1 MKEQN
6 YGNHIRVYP
15 IHHLVFYPLSGI
27 LVTIAAIRAY
37 RHPEVRMEWI
47 FITLLLLLITWLS
60 FMLRQHYALT
70 NQNRVVIL
78 EMRLRFFMLTG
89 KDFRAL
95 EKDLSFLQI
104 AALRFASDEELPQL
118 IDRTIK
124 EKLSPDTIKKSVTQW
139 QADHMRV

>member
-6 YGNHIRVYP
+6 YNNHIRVYP
-15 IHHLVFYPLSGI
+15 IHHLVFYPLLGI
-27 LVTIAAIRAY
+27 LATIAAIRAY
-37 RHPEVRMEWI
+37 THPAVRIEWI

-60 FMLRQHYALT
+60 FMLRQHYAMT
-70 NQNRVVIL
+70 NQNRIVRL

-89 KDFRAL
+89 KDFRDL

-104 AALRFASDEELPQL
+104 AALRFASDEELPLL
-118 IDRTIK
+118 IDRTVR
-124 EKLSPDTIKKSVTQW
+124 EKLSPNSIKKSVKQW